1 MQGPALSTSDAFVGR
16 ERELA
21 LFRDRLGALKAG
33 SGGVVLIAGEPGI
46 GKTRLAEEAAGRAP
60 GEGVRVL
67 WGRADE
73 MEGAPAYWPWAQVLR
88 AYLGDRDPARVEA
101 ALDVD
106 AGFLAQITTD
116 LPSRQ
121 VAGQGAPLLEPAQ
134 ARFQLFQAVATF
146 FHAAARA
153 QPLMVVLD
161 DLHWADQPS
170 LHLLQFIARDLR
182 SVPLLLVG
190 TYRDIEV
197 ARGQPSAQVLA
208 ALARVPGYD
217 RIELRGLAGEE
228 IARFVTATVG
238 RPPPASLVAALARQT
253 EGNPFFMSEIVRLLG
268 NEGQLDA
275 WDAASDGE
283 RRLAIPESVRE
294 TIAHRM
300 TRLSRECHEMLSVAS
315 ILGRTF
321 QAGVLERML
330 SRLVGEGISSDAV
343 EEAERARVLAAEGG
357 TPGSYRFAHEL
368 IRGTLY
374 DEMPG
379 ARRAR
384 LHRLAGETLEAL
396 YDAEADLHAEEL
408 ATHFLQ
414 AAAAGG
420 LERAVRYARRAGD
433 QALAVAAYEDAV
445 RHYGRAAE
453 LLDLGGATSAS
464 GEDSGAVRCGVLLGL
479 GEAQR
484 AAGEIDEARATFRRV
499 AALARRIGAPEALA
513 RAALGFGGE
522 TPQAGRLDAELV
534 GLLEEART
542 ALGAEESG
550 LHAMVLA
557 RLAFELYAPEAIERS
572 EALSARALA
581 MARAVGDPR
590 AIAYVLGFEAIT
602 PWGAIT
608 LDERLAIAGEILRL
622 APASGNPTRALVVGY
637 AWRIAGLLEMGDVA
651 GAERAVAQCERMAEE
666 LRQVPLEALAAVYR
680 AALALLAGRLAE
692 AEELSQRALA
702 LGQRAG
708 LANALQAFGAQ
719 LFVLRSFQGR
729 LAELEGAVKGFI
741 AQYPALIT
749 WQCALAYLY
758 AELDRPREAKEEL
771 ERLGARD
778 FADLPRDYLWLTAL
792 TSVAEVAAAVRDERH
807 AATLHDMLRPF
818 AERVAVVGPGYAC
831 LGPVARLLGRLAAA
845 LGRWQEAGA
854 HFEAAIAVAER
865 LDSGPW
871 LARIQTDYASALLAR
886 GGSDTVE
893 HAAALVAT
901 ARATAEA
908 QGLDR
913 EAERCR
919 LLAERIEQIRAEHAT
934 PGVAVRRGPDHP
946 DGLSTRE
953 LEILRLV
960 AAGHGNQEIADAL
973 VLSVRTVENHVA
985 RIYAKIGARS
995 RAEATAYA
1003 FRRGVV

>member
-1 MQGPALSTSDAFVGR
+1 MQGPALFTSDAFVGR

-21 LFRDRLGALKAG
+21 LFRDRLEALKAG

-60 GEGVRVL
+60 GAGVRVL

-88 AYLGDRDPARVEA
+88 AYVDDRDPAVVER

-121 VAGQGAPLLEPAQ
+121 VAGQGAPLVEPAQ
-134 ARFQLFQAVATF
+134 ARFQLFQSVATF
-146 FHAAARA
+146 FYAAARA

-190 TYRDIEV
+190 TYRDVEV
-197 ARGQPSAQVLA
+197 ARGAPSAQVLA

-275 WDAASDGE
+275 WGVETDGG

-315 ILGRTF
+315 VLGRTF
-321 QAGVLERML
+321 QAGVLARML
-330 SRLVGEGISSDAV
+330 SRLDAEGLSADTI
-343 EEAERARVLAAEGG
+343 EEAERARVLVTEGE
-357 TPGSYRFAHEL
+357 TPGSYRFAHDL
-368 IRGTLY
+368 IRATLY

-384 LHRLAGETLEAL
+384 LHRLAGETLEGL

-453 LLDLGGATSAS
+453 LLDLGGAAAS

-479 GEAQR
+479 GQAQR
-484 AAGEIDEARATFRRV
+484 AAGEVEEARATFRRV
-499 AALARRIGAPEALA
+499 AALARRIGAPEVLA

-534 GLLEEART
+534 GLLEEAH
-542 ALGAEESG
+542 ASLDAEESG

-557 RLAFELYAPEAIERS
+557 RLAFELYTPEAIERS

-622 APASGNPTRALVVGY
+622 APASGNPARALVVGY

-666 LRQVPLEALAAVYR
+666 LRQLSLEALAAVYR

-741 AQYPALIT
+741 AQYPTLIT

-758 AELDRPREAKEEL
+758 AELDRPREAREEL

-778 FADLPRDYLWLTAL
+778 FADVPRDYLWLTAL

-807 AATLHDMLRPF
+807 AATLYDMLRPF

-845 LGRWQEAGA
+845 LGRWQDAGA
-854 HFEAAIAVAER
+854 HFETAIAVAER

-871 LARIQTDYASALLAR
+871 LARIQTEYAAALLAR

-901 ARATAEA
+901 ARATAET

-913 EAERCR
+913 EADRCR
-919 LLAERIEQIRAEHAT
+919 LLAERIEQIRSEHAA
-934 PGVAVRRGPDHP
+934 PGVAVRRGADHP

-985 RIYAKIGARS
+985 RIYAKIGARG